1 MTTHIHLHEHAC
13 NTIDGAAVGISFCCL
28 TVGGNEPTMA
38 VKLTV
43 IVNMEERK
51 NIESMKKDMIST
63 HLSDLR
69 ETLLA

>member
-1 MTTHIHLHEHAC
+1 
-13 NTIDGAAVGISFCCL
+13 
-28 TVGGNEPTMA
+28 MA
-38 VKLTV
+38 VKWTV